1 MRQLKNVYHQLKYFF
16 DLFLKVNWIKTIYFN
31 FKMFHFETAKKL
43 PVFFYGKVKFQ
54 SLKGSIVIEAPIK
67 RGMIGFGQPYE
78 MNTKHIGIAELFL
91 EGTIV
96 FKGYVQF
103 GKDYFIHIA
112 KDAKLEMGNMSSLG
126 SRGKIICTT
135 SIKFGEYTRIGSE
148 SQVIDT
154 NFHQMINTL
163 TNEVLPISSSIYLGD
178 YNFISNRVTIL
189 SKTKTPNYCTIASNS
204 LCTKNY
210 SEYGENTLIG
220 GVPAMLIKENIS
232 RNWSNEKELL
242 DKWLKI

>member
-1 MRQLKNVYHQLKYFF
+1 VLSSCFSLNYVRCRVAPLACLVYLVVVLKAN
-16 DLFLKVNWIKTIYFN
+16 
-31 FKMFHFETAKKL
+31 KL
-43 PVFFYGKVKFQ
+43 V
-54 SLKGSIVIEAPIK
+54 
-67 RGMIGFGQPYE
+67 
-78 MNTKHIGIAELFL
+78 
-91 EGTIV
+91 
-96 FKGYVQF
+96 
-103 GKDYFIHIA
+103 
-112 KDAKLEMGNMSSLG
+112 
-126 SRGKIICTT
+126 
-135 SIKFGEYTRIGSE
+135 
-148 SQVIDT
+148 
-154 NFHQMINTL
+154 
-163 TNEVLPISSSIYLGD
+163 